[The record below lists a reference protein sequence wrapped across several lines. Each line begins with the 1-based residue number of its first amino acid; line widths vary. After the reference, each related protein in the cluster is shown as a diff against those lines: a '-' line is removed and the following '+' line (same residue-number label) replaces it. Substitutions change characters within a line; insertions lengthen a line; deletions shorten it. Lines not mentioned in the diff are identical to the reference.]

1 MSPHSSPDR
10 YAFILG
16 SSSGSGAAIARAVA
30 RDPGLHLFGV
40 HRGNHRDSAR
50 AVAEAVQAAGR
61 GAHECI
67 DDAGRLDRIEPIA
80 DVLAA
85 TVPPGSVKLFV
96 HSIANASVGYLAEV
110 PPARPG
116 EAPKLLHHKQID
128 KTFQSMAH
136 SFVYW
141 VRELHT
147 RRLLAPG
154 ARLLALTNAINDST
168 LGNLSVIAAA
178 KAALET
184 YVRHLAWELGPL
196 GHRVNALKYGTV
208 ETAALKWIFPEALWE
223 QVREIHHAMHP
234 AGRMITTD
242 EVGAFVSVLAGDA
255 GEWFN
260 GAVIDMTGAQ
270 MTGVYDVLMREVMSR
285 AAGGRAAARAPGVET
300 ARERGD
306 GDEGRVNATEPLPG
320 AARESPGSSRSG

>member
-1 MSPHSSPDR
+1 MNPQSSPSH
-10 YAFILG
+10 YALILG

-30 RDPGLHLFGV
+30 RAPGLHLFGV
-40 HRGNHRDSAR
+40 HRGNHTESAR
-50 AVAEAVQAAGR
+50 AVAEAVRAEGR
-61 GAHECI
+61 IAHEHI
-67 DDAGRLDRIEPIA
+67 DDAGRLERIGPIA
-80 DVLAA
+80 DALAA
-85 TVPPGSVKLFV
+85 AVPPGSIKLFV
-96 HSIANASVGYLAEV
+96 HSIANASIGYLAEV

-116 EAPKLLHHKQID
+116 ETPTLLHPKQID

-141 VRELHT
+141 VRELHA
-147 RRLLAPG
+147 RRLLAPS

-208 ETAALKWIFPEALWE
+208 ETAALKWIFPAALWE
-223 QVREIHHAMHP
+223 KVREIHHSMHP
-234 AGRMITTD
+234 AGRMITTA

-270 MTGVYDVLMREVMSR
+270 MTGVYDVLMREVLSHS
-285 AAGGRAAARAPGVET
+285 AS
-300 ARERGD
+300 
-306 GDEGRVNATEPLPG
+306 
-320 AARESPGSSRSG
+320 ESPGSSRSG